1 MTTVA
6 VPPVLKAAQA
16 ITDREQA
23 IADRDQVIGD
33 QVIGGQVIGDRKT
46 AVGGIADRGKDAGC
60 RTGVP
65 MGALRK
71 IAVRKSGVRAIAV
84 RVIAV
89 PVIGGREIVPRGW
102 DQAGGCRRC
111 ASANGR
117 RSNGISMN
125 CASGSAS

>member
-33 QVIGGQVIGDRKT
+33 QVIGDRKT
-46 AVGGIADRGKDAGC
+46 AVGGIADPVKDAGC

-65 MGALRK
+65 RG
-71 IAVRKSGVRAIAV
+71 AVRKSGARAIV
-84 RVIAV
+84 V
-89 PVIGGREIVPRGW
+89 PLIVGREIVPRGW

>member
-1 MTTVA
+1 MA
-6 VPPVLKAAQA
+6 VPPVPPPVLKAAQA
-16 ITDREQA
+16 IADREQV
-23 IADRDQVIGD
+23 IADREQVIGD
-33 QVIGGQVIGDRKT
+33 QVIGDPKT
-46 AVGGIADRGKDAGC
+46 AVGGIADRVKDAGC

-65 MGALRK
+65 MGALRQ

-89 PVIGGREIVPRGW
+89 PVIEGREIVPRGW
-102 DQAGGCRRC
+102 GQAGGCRRC

>member
-6 VPPVLKAAQA
+6 VPPVPPPVLKAAQA
-16 ITDREQA
+16 IADREQV
-23 IADRDQVIGD
+23 IGDRDQMIGD
-33 QVIGGQVIGDRKT
+33 QVIGDPKT

-65 MGALRK
+65 RG
-71 IAVRKSGVRAIAV
+71 AVRKSGARAIAV
-84 RVIAV
+84 LEIGV
-89 PVIGGREIVPRGW
+89 PKLEGREIVPRGW
-102 DQAGGCRRC
+102 GQAGGCRRC